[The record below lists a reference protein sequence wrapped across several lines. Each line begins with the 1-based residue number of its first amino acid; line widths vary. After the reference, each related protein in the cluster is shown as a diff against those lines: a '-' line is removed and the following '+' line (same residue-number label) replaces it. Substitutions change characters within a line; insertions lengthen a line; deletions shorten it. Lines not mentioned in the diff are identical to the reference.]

1 LTPSRTICD
10 PTNHPEFLLHP
21 IKRATN
27 EKTSKGK
34 KEEFSRLAVRAKP
47 PCLMATFR
55 LNGKSGE
62 NSPHLQ
68 GNIEEG
74 KSKKSWG
81 LSVVMPVAL

>member
-34 KEEFSRLAVRAKP
+34 KEEFSRLAVRVKP
-47 PCLMATFR
+47 PWLMATSR

-74 KSKKSWG
+74 KSKKNLG
-81 LSVVMPVAL
+81 SVSEIE